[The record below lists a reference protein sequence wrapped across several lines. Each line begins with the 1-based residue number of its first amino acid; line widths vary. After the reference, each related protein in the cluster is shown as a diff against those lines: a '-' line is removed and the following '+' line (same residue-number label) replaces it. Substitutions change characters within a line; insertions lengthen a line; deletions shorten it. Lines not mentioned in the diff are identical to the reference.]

1 MPGTGL
7 ARSSRRVLGCVVVP
21 LHADVIMT
29 HISSI

>member
-7 ARSSRRVLGCVVVP
+7 ARSSTSSCLVVFVVL

-29 HISSI
+29 HL